1 VYNLKAMKKRTIND
15 GDLRKYK
22 INECLLKLP
31 IHEHREAVRMIPK
44 VIGIS
49 LNTFHN
55 YRNILIND
63 KQDIPH
69 EKVIMLE
76 KFFDLRFG
84 ELLNKRIKGIS
95 FRELAGREQLLRQK
109 EN

>member
-1 VYNLKAMKKRTIND
+1 MKKRTIND

-31 IHEHREAVRMIPK
+31 IHEHREAVKLIPK
-44 VIGIS
+44 VIGMS

-55 YRNILIND
+55 YRNILLND

-69 EKVIMLE
+69 EKVIRLE

-84 ELLNKRIKGIS
+84 ELLNKHIKGLS
-95 FRELAGREQLLRQK
+95 FREIAGREQIRRQIK
-109 EN
+109 N